1 MIAFVFT
8 GSLLLCRSIKSF
20 MILNFAFKVA
30 ASTIASVIYI
40 FNVITGPVEEGAS
53 TSQSN
58 DPARRFK
65 HSSSSWTY
73 SLVPLNKPV
82 DVCFFSLLSPRLS

>member
-1 MIAFVFT
+1 M
-8 GSLLLCRSIKSF
+8 LD
-20 MILNFAFKVA
+20 FAFEAA
-30 ASTIASVIYI
+30 ASTRVFVIYI
-40 FNVITGPVEEGAS
+40 FNVITGPIEEGAS

-65 HSSSSWTY
+65 HSSSKWTY